1 MDMKKSRMLVIAGI
15 SLLLLGAAAYAFLNG
30 RKPFKDLEASE
41 IALATVHLVPPDKT
55 VEVTETEQLAEYLR
69 NVVIYNR
76 DNSYTSYAGQG
87 VIFTLT
93 MTDGTQ
99 TEIIVYNPFLIIDGV
114 GYRTKYEPCQAL
126 NSYANGLL
134 KAGNAPAILEEP
146 PALTIFSGE
155 MAGGTILGTY
165 SWQRRNYDGT
175 VTGIDVDS
183 VPPLGCKDRLRRF
196 DNSEATITLRFNEE
210 PDEILDVRC
219 WSDEHWDELT
229 ADSETVTIKGY
240 EIWPKPGGYIYEV
253 TAKWNTESG
262 YGGTASYFF
271 YVYSTP

>member
-1 MDMKKSRMLVIAGI
+1 MNMKKSRMLVIAGI
-15 SLLLLGAAAYAFLNG
+15 SVLLLGAAAYVFLNG

-41 IALATVHLVPPDKT
+41 IALATVRLTPPDKT
-55 VEVTETEQLAEYLR
+55 VEITETEQLAEYLR
-69 NVVIYNR
+69 NTVIYNQ

-99 TEIIVYNPFLIIDGV
+99 TEVIAYNPFLIIDGV
-114 GYRTKYEPCQAL
+114 GYRTKYEPCEAL

-134 KAGNAPAILEEP
+134 KEGNAPVVLEEP
-146 PALTIFSGE
+146 PALTIFSGD
-155 MAGGTILGTY
+155 MASGTILGTY

-210 PDEILDVRC
+210 PDEILNVCC

-229 ADSETVTIKGY
+229 ADSEAVTIKGY
-240 EIWPKPGGYIYEV
+240 EIWPKPGGYIYAV
-253 TAKWNTESG
+253 TARWNTESG

-271 YVYSTP
+271 YVYSNS